1 MLPSEGIFYLDKS
14 KKHLEKA
21 PGFDK
26 SKTPDIGDMR
36 WGAEIHRHYQDNYVY
51 YNDYGYGYYDGCYG
65 PSIGQWEDDPNTK
78 IFDPNTITTI
88 EGKLVKVEPVLEPGV
103 GMTLQLLVYSGRKEI
118 HRVYLGPSW
127 YIASGGERRFKAG
140 DEVTVSGSQ
149 VTLKNDLS
157 VIATTVNW
165 RNEILQLRNND
176 GVPAWAGW
184 KKK

>member
-1 MLPSEGIFYLDKS
+1 MK
-14 KKHLEKA
+14 KA

-26 SKTPDIGDMR
+26 KKMPDIGNVR
-36 WGAEIHRHYQDNYVY
+36 WGAEIHRHYHDDYVY
-51 YNDYGYGYYDGCYG
+51 YNDYGYGYYAHGYG
-65 PSIGQWEDDPNTK
+65 QTTGQWKDNPNTK

-103 GMTLQLLVYSGRKEI
+103 GMTLELLVYTGKKEI
-118 HRVYLGPSW
+118 LRVYLGPSW

-149 VTLKNDLS
+149 VTRNNEPYM
-157 VIATTVNW
+157 IATTVKW

-176 GVPAWAGW
+176 GIPAWVGW